1 MNSNQK
7 SLIKAIE
14 SSTGLTFLHDRSY
27 GNLCFANN
35 NEELRDEFKSSFD
48 LSDLKFYMKAFES
61 DDKVKPPLNSKDFW
75 EKVNLGKEIK

>member
-1 MNSNQK
+1 MNSIQT

-14 SSTGLTFLHDRSY
+14 LSTGLNFINDPID
-27 GNLCFANN
+27 GNLCFVNN

-61 DDKVKPPLNSKDFW
+61 DDKVKPPLNSKEFW